1 MTDHDDE
8 QRLHAAFA
16 RLREDESQGAPTLAR
31 LRARADERSTG
42 RAPRLAWLRFALPL
56 TGAAAAGFVW
66 WIAVRA
72 PTHDGSQLAAPNPQH
87 LELAALAES
96 QRVIALGSL
105 RSPTDALLAPPIAAL
120 PSGFSNSLIP
130 APRVAPAAP
139 GEQQSQAA
147 PARRYSA

>member
-1 MTDHDDE
+1 MED
-8 QRLHAAFA
+8 RPAAFS
-16 RLREDESQGAPTLAR
+16 RLREDEAQRAPTLAQ
-31 LRARADERSTG
+31 LRARVDESSTA
-42 RAPRLAWLRFALPL
+42 RAPRLAWLRVGMPL
-56 TGAAAAGFVW
+56 AGAAAAGFVW

-72 PTHDGSQLAAPNPQH
+72 PAHDGSQLAAPHPQR
-87 LELAALAES
+87 LELEILAES

-120 PSGFSNSLIP
+120 PGGFSNSLIP

-139 GEQQSQAA
+139 GEQRSQAA